1 MKLAKDE
8 TKKDFGHEKFE
19 FRIDQKHQQKAILA
33 LINLYQNKIYTPV
46 QEIICNA
53 RDAHREIGKPEH
65 SFNIQVTDSQFIVR
79 DFGSGISPDKAKNIF
94 CSIGESTKTNDNT
107 QTGGF
112 GIGAKS
118 PLAYTNQFEVVSYVN
133 GIEYHYI
140 IAKNGESLE
149 MNLISE
155 STSDL
160 TNGTKVIIPIKNSYD
175 KKDFI
180 NAVEKTC
187 TFWEQKPNF
196 NHTIESASIV
206 KADGINGGYY
216 KASDL
221 FSGYSGI
228 ILVDGIPYN
237 YRNYSNRNQI
247 LIFNTGEIRLHETRE
262 RLGDSYQDKEFNTK
276 QIGDKFDNIYLE
288 FHKNTHKYIDKNNIF
303 NDVNK
308 LIDHGVKIRY
318 DHKGITFAHTINYP
332 NELPL
337 FISRKGYR
345 YRSGYQYE
353 RKNSVSFRYDTEVF
367 FNDINDTDNIVSRKV
382 KNYIQ
387 TFINDGKEKQV
398 VVITNRDHK
407 DLLNARNLSELSLP
421 EKKKGEKKVK
431 VDNIINGIVLKP
443 HYQIRTNL
451 DLQKVNST
459 YLYTAY
465 NDDVGTD
472 IRNFCINK
480 GMKIVKLSKEN
491 ISKVFG
497 NKYFI
502 DYNKWLKSYELTQEE
517 KNDIYSRKALSV
529 EIKVNNSILDE
540 KLKRHNELCNKYV
553 YSRLNCQVPKVL
565 YSEEVNKEI
574 EKIHLSNA
582 EIKLLRDYT
591 EKNYPLMGLNS
602 EQNTEYVNALYLY
615 RKNYTTQNNYCNE

>member
-160 TNGTKVIIPIKNSYD
+160 TNGTKVIIPIKYSYD

-180 NAVEKTC
+180 NAVKKTC
-187 TFWEQKPNF
+187 TFWDKKPNF
-196 NHTIESASIV
+196 NHEIESASII

-221 FSGYSGI
+221 FSHYSGI

-247 LIFNTGEIRLHETRE
+247 LTFNTGEIRLHETRE

-288 FHKNTHKYIDKNNIF
+288 FHKNTDKYIDKNNIF

-308 LIDHGVKIRY
+308 LIDHGVKIW
-318 DHKGITFAHTINYP
+318 F
-332 NELPL
+332 L
-337 FISRKGYR
+337 F
-345 YRSGYQYE
+345 E
-353 RKNSVSFRYDTEVF
+353 
-367 FNDINDTDNIVSRKV
+367 
-382 KNYIQ
+382 
-387 TFINDGKEKQV
+387 
-398 VVITNRDHK
+398 
-407 DLLNARNLSELSLP
+407 
-421 EKKKGEKKVK
+421 
-431 VDNIINGIVLKP
+431 
-443 HYQIRTNL
+443 
-451 DLQKVNST
+451 
-459 YLYTAY
+459 
-465 NDDVGTD
+465 
-472 IRNFCINK
+472 
-480 GMKIVKLSKEN
+480 
-491 ISKVFG
+491 
-497 NKYFI
+497 
-502 DYNKWLKSYELTQEE
+502 
-517 KNDIYSRKALSV
+517 
-529 EIKVNNSILDE
+529 
-540 KLKRHNELCNKYV
+540 
-553 YSRLNCQVPKVL
+553 
-565 YSEEVNKEI
+565 
-574 EKIHLSNA
+574 
-582 EIKLLRDYT
+582 
-591 EKNYPLMGLNS
+591 
-602 EQNTEYVNALYLY
+602 
-615 RKNYTTQNNYCNE
+615 